1 MTLPSRIQYL
11 VNIKAAGNKS
21 RFARMV
27 GWPAQYMSRIT
38 KDSGATVGLA
48 VVTKIL
54 ETFPDIDGRW
64 LVLGEGEPFVADFH
78 LKRLIYERISE
89 YTKLADQI
97 NKLTPEEIEK
107 YKKELEAGRA
117 HDDQATENN
126 TYDEPGEHKGQLET
140 PPKTG

>member
-54 ETFPDIDGRW
+54 ETFPDVDGRW
-64 LVLGEGEPFVADFH
+64 LVLGEGEPFVADS
-78 LKRLIYERISE
+78 RLHRVLCDRMSESAVFWQYSKYMEPAEYEECLRALEGGLGVTISKE
-89 YTKLADQI
+89 QI
-97 NKLTPEEIEK
+97 ESWI
-107 YKKELEAGRA
+107 KKKSK
-117 HDDQATENN
+117 DDASR
-126 TYDEPGEHKGQLET
+126 
-140 PPKTG
+140 